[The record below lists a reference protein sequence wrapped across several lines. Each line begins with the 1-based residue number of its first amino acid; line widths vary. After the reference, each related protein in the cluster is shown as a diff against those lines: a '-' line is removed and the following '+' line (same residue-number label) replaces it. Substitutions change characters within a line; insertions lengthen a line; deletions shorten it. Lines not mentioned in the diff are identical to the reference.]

1 MARHPGREATYRVA
15 DLFRQRC
22 LIDSR
27 SLLWPDQAIWTVE
40 NLDVFWNAFVGNPDV
55 SGDSFISKLE
65 KQLANESSSV
75 HQIAAD
81 ILVMYCL
88 PVSSGKMGR
97 DSKRNLIETVMAW
110 KVGEQSGNAEWLE
123 IEPAFAA
130 GIADPGM
137 FYMIAGRP
145 WHVAYLLRFGRACR
159 NRQQG
164 DATKE
169 STTELA
175 DEIFSEFTS
184 GQLEVKANVA
194 AGRHFLL
201 HLLYPDEFENIASSD
216 HKRRIFTTF
225 AEESGVEPST
235 DVDDGLFAIREFR
248 EATYGPESCHY
259 YSPNIRVLWDNGN
272 GKPPPPPPPPDTPP
286 LVHSVE
292 VLATKT
298 HLDASLLHEIE
309 SLLTEKRQIIF
320 EGPPGSGKTY
330 VAELFARWFTGQEPD
345 GAPTAHVEIVQFH
358 QSYGYEDFVQGIRPE
373 TNTQGQLTYNVR
385 DGVFLELCRRAAD
398 EPEAKF
404 VLLIDEINRGN
415 ISRIFGELI
424 LLLEYRDKRARLPYA
439 TGANPYL
446 TIPKN
451 LYIIGT
457 MNSAD
462 RSLAQVDYALRR
474 RFYFVR
480 FMPVEHG
487 QAIVLDRW
495 LQAQELDV
503 TTRQHVL
510 ARFVA
515 LNERVSA
522 HLSQDYQIGH
532 SFFMHP
538 KVGVPEGFDRI
549 WTRAIHPLLEEYFH
563 HHRDRDSILEEIR
576 LLVFGAAPDAIV
588 MTGDDV
594 NDASDEANVE

>member
-1 MARHPGREATYRVA
+1 MARNPGWEAVYEVA

-22 LIDSR
+22 LIEGK
-27 SLLWPDQAIWTVE
+27 SLLWPEQAIWTVE
-40 NLDVFWNAFVGNPDV
+40 NLDALWDAFVD
-55 SGDSFISKLE
+55 KLDE
-65 KQLANESSSV
+65 GSDPFVDKLHNQLESEPLPI
-75 HQIAAD
+75 HMIAVD
-81 ILVMYCL
+81 LLVMYCL
-88 PVSSGKMGR
+88 PISKGKMGAAA
-97 DSKRNLIETVMAW
+97 KTNLITTEMSW
-110 KVGEQSGNAEWLE
+110 KLGDQRENGQWLR
-123 IEPAFAA
+123 IERSFAD

-145 WHVAYLLRFGRACR
+145 WHVAYLLRFGKACW
-159 NRQQG
+159 NRQPG
-164 DATKE
+164 NATKE
-169 STTELA
+169 STKELA
-175 DEIFSEFTS
+175 DEILSEFTS
-184 GQLEVKANVA
+184 GQLEVRANVA

-201 HLLYPDEFENIASSD
+201 HLLYPNEFESIASSD
-216 HKRRIFTTF
+216 HKRKIFTTF

-259 YSPNIRVLWDNGN
+259 YSPNIRALWDN
-272 GKPPPPPPPPDTPP
+272 GKPPPPPPPPPPDPPP

-292 VLATKT
+292 VLAAKT
-298 HLDASLLHEIE
+298 HLDASFLHEIE
-309 SLLTEKRQIIF
+309 SLLTEKRPLIF
-320 EGPPGSGKTY
+320 EGPHGSGKTY
-330 VAELFARWFTGQEPD
+330 VAELFARWFTGQALNDE
-345 GAPTAHVEIVQFH
+345 PTAHVEIVQFH

-385 DGVFLELCRRAAD
+385 DGIFLEFCRRAAD
-398 EPEAKF
+398 KPKAKF
-404 VLLIDEINRGN
+404 VLLIYEINRGN

-480 FMPVEHG
+480 FMPVENG
-487 QAIVLDRW
+487 QAVVLDRW
-495 LQAQELDV
+495 LRAQELHV

-549 WTRAIHPLLEEYFH
+549 WTRAIHPLLE
-563 HHRDRDSILEEIR
+563 
-576 LLVFGAAPDAIV
+576 
-588 MTGDDV
+588 
-594 NDASDEANVE
+594 